1 MSARSLRLGVVGL
14 GDAAAAHIH
23 GSAALDTVTIVAGA
37 DPSLAARTRFAGR
50 DMQMFESAAEMIAS
64 VPLDAIVICSAVA
77 THEVIAIEAA
87 AAGLHI
93 LCEKPMALSVRS
105 ARLMARA
112 CHQAGVKFFYGSSCR
127 YLPAIQ
133 RAREIVGEGGIGEL
147 LMLREE
153 IVGGAGAEAYAPMS
167 AAHYPPG
174 GPGGGGWGL
183 VDHGVHMLDLFPWM
197 AGEPIEAICGRGQ
210 ISGRE
215 PRSEYAVMTM
225 RGGRT
230 TGHLMYLESSYFTDL
245 PQHGTFLNGRGWGS
259 DGAAPAGDWDPH
271 PAAIHLYGSR
281 GALLVRHYAGELYRS
296 DGNGIVRLPVDG
308 TPPPVQF
315 TRQMAAFAACVRND
329 TAPATTAA
337 DGIRA
342 LTVLEAIY
350 RSAES
355 GTVEAIRS
363 GDDQ

>member
-1 MSARSLRLGVVGL
+1 MSARAIRLGVVGL

-23 GSAALDTVTIVAGA
+23 GCAALDSVALIAGA
-37 DPSLAARTRFAGR
+37 DPSAAARGRFAAHG
-50 DMQMFESAAEMIAS
+50 MQLFESAAEMIAETA
-64 VPLDAIVICSAVA
+64 LDAIVICSAVA
-77 THEVIAIEAA
+77 THEAIAIEAA

-105 ARLMARA
+105 ARRMEHA
-112 CHQAGVKFFYGSSCR
+112 CEAAGVKFFYGSSCR
-127 YLPAIQ
+127 FLPALQ
-133 RAREIVGEGGIGEL
+133 RARHIVGSGGIGEL

-153 IVGGAGAEAYAPMS
+153 IVGGAGHAAYAPMS

-183 VDHGVHMLDLFPWM
+183 VDHGVHMLDLFPWL
-197 AGEPIEAICGRGQ
+197 AGDPIESAFGRGQ
-210 ISGRE
+210 ISGYE
-215 PRSEYAVMTM
+215 PRSEYAVTTM

-230 TGHLMYLESSYFTDL
+230 TGHLMYLENSYFTDL
-245 PQHGTFLNGRGWGS
+245 PHHGTFLNGRGWGS
-259 DGAAPAGDWDPH
+259 DGAALAGDWDPH

-281 GALLVRHYAGELYRS
+281 GSLLVRHYAGELYRTGD
-296 DGNGIVRLPVDG
+296 DGTVRLPVDA

-315 TRQMAAFAACVRND
+315 TRQMAAFASCIHDD

-342 LTVLEAIY
+342 LGVLEAIY
-350 RSAES
+350 RSAET
-355 GTVEAIRS
+355 GIIEAIRP
-363 GDDQ
+363 GHAG